1 MKFKSKKKCN
11 VCNKNFHNQNSI
23 NLPRLPITEIFLKSP
38 KYKNK
43 ILYDQKLK
51 YCENCH
57 HMQLQNQYDTS
68 FFYNQSYLTSSTN
81 SYSGRYTNDIFYEFI
96 KKNIDFSKK
105 YKILEVG
112 ANDLYLIKKLKNI
125 INIACTIDP
134 CIKPDKKIKKVQYI
148 KKFLEDTSRSEI
160 NFVPDIIICSHTL
173 EHIEDPKKFIDMIT
187 RLGNDKTM
195 YFFQFPSCESLID
208 RKAFDQI
215 HHQHF
220 NYFSINS
227 ISKLLKRFKL
237 NVKKYEIGEL
247 HYGSLMIYFKKS
259 KSLEQ
264 SKKLEVV
271 KSNKKLSQIYNE
283 YKSYMESLIKIIKK
297 YKKRGSKIYGIGAG
311 LMLPLINYHLK
322 DILKEVDGILDD
334 DKNKINKFYPK
345 LKTKI
350 SSLKNTD
357 LKDSVAL
364 ICSTASSITTRK
376 LVELCRLKNAKIIII
391 PSMTI

>member
-1 MKFKSKKKCN
+1 MKFKLKKTCN
-11 VCNKNFHNQNSI
+11 VCGKNFHNQNSI
-23 NLPRLPITEIFLKSP
+23 NLPKMPITEILLKSS

-51 YCENCH
+51 YCESCH
-57 HMQLQNQYDTS
+57 HIQLQNQYDTS
-68 FFYNQSYLTSSTN
+68 SFYKQSYLYSSTN
-81 SYSGRYTNDIFYEFI
+81 SYSGRYTNDMFYEFI
-96 KKNIDFSKK
+96 YKNIDFSKK

-112 ANDLYLIKKLKNI
+112 ANDLYLIKKLKKI
-125 INIACTIDP
+125 INVASTIDP

-160 NFVPDIIICSHTL
+160 NFVPDIVICSHTF
-173 EHIEDPKKFIDMIT
+173 EHIEDPKKFIHMIT
-187 RLGNDKTM
+187 KLGNDKTK
-195 YFFQFPSCESLID
+195 YFFQFPSCESIID
-208 RKAFDQI
+208 RSAFDQI

-227 ISKLLKRFKL
+227 FSKLLKKFKL
-237 NVKKYEIGEL
+237 GVKKYEICEL
-247 HYGSLMIYFKKS
+247 HYGSLMVYFKKS
-259 KSLEQ
+259 QALKEI
-264 SKKLEVV
+264 KNFEVL
-271 KSNKKLSQIYNE
+271 KSNKKLSQIYSE

-311 LMLPLINYHLK
+311 LMLPLVNYHLK
-322 DILKEVDGILDD
+322 DILNDVDGILDD

-350 SSLKNTD
+350 SSLKDTD

-376 LVELCRLKNAKIIII
+376 LAELCRLKSAKIIII
-391 PSMTI
+391 PSLTL

>member
-1 MKFKSKKKCN
+1 M
-11 VCNKNFHNQNSI
+11 
-23 NLPRLPITEIFLKSP
+23 
-38 KYKNK
+38 
-43 ILYDQKLK
+43 
-51 YCENCH
+51 
-57 HMQLQNQYDTS
+57 
-68 FFYNQSYLTSSTN
+68 
-81 SYSGRYTNDIFYEFI
+81 
-96 KKNIDFSKK
+96 
-105 YKILEVG
+105 
-112 ANDLYLIKKLKNI
+112 
-125 INIACTIDP
+125 
-134 CIKPDKKIKKVQYI
+134 
-148 KKFLEDTSRSEI
+148 
-160 NFVPDIIICSHTL
+160 
-173 EHIEDPKKFIDMIT
+173 
-187 RLGNDKTM
+187 
-195 YFFQFPSCESLID
+195 
-208 RKAFDQI
+208 
-215 HHQHF
+215 
-220 NYFSINS
+220 
-227 ISKLLKRFKL
+227 LKRFKL

-391 PSMTI
+391 PSMTL